1 VRIRVLTSWLLLS
14 TALSWTACSFGA
26 PAKLHLVP
34 LHAAPEYLESL
45 AGYYQDKLGI
55 EVEILPALQP
65 PTAVFNDARRQ
76 LIAEGVIGMLRTT
89 YAAQARSGVVI
100 GVTSWDMYIEDRP
113 WIFGFSLREPPYAV
127 VSYAR
132 MDPRRLGGSASA
144 QLLQAR
150 LRKMVSRNVGIM
162 IFGLKTNPNRDSL
175 MYQDVMGVDEL
186 DRLDED
192 LAAAGFPIP
201 AR

>member
-1 VRIRVLTSWLLLS
+1 MRLQAFC
-14 TALSWTACSFGA
+14 ALVSAALVCISCSFRA

-34 LHAAPEYLESL
+34 LHAAPELLESL
-45 AGYYQDKLGI
+45 AGYYRANLGL

-65 PTAVFNDARRQ
+65 PTAVFNEARRQ
-76 LIAEGVIGMLRTT
+76 LIAEPVIGMLRNT
-89 YAAQARSGVVI
+89 YAVQAQSGVVI

-113 WIFGFSLREPPYAV
+113 WSFGFSWREPPYAV

-132 MDPRRLGGSASA
+132 MDPQRLGGFPNADR
-144 QLLQAR
+144 LRTR
-150 LRKMVSRNVGIM
+150 LRKMVSRSVGVM
-162 IFGLKTNPNRDSL
+162 LFGVKTNANRDSL

-186 DRLDED
+186 DRVDED

-201 AR
+201 VR